1 MASSNKKKTTMGKL
15 NRERALRERR
25 IDKEMRKQARKLAA
39 IDALENP
46 DGHLLGEDGEPLTDD
61 DSELVTDN
69 GELVTDG
76 AEPDEQASRED
87 VVKSSADVA

>member
-39 IDALENP
+39 SDALENP
-46 DGHLLGEDGEPLTDD
+46 DRQLLGEDGEPLTDD
-61 DSELVTDN
+61 
-69 GELVTDG
+69 GELVTDSG
-76 AEPDEQASRED
+76 EPVAEGTEPAEQASRED
-87 VVKSSADVA
+87 VVQSSAELA

>member
-61 DSELVTDN
+61 GELVTGN

-76 AEPDEQASRED
+76 AEPVEHASRED
-87 VVKSSADVA
+87 VLQSSADAA

>member
-46 DGHLLGEDGEPLTDD
+46 DGQLLGEDGEPLTDD
-61 DSELVTDN
+61 GELVTDN
-69 GELVTDG
+69 GELATNG
-76 AEPDEQASRED
+76 AEPVEQASRED
-87 VVKSSADVA
+87 VVKSSAEVA